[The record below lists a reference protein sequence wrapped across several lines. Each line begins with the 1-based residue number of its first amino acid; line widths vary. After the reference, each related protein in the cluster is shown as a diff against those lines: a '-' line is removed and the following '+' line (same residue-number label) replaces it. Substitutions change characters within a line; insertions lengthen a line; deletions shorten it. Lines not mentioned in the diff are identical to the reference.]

1 MTVASQPRQ
10 SQSGSRLIV
19 RLARRLGLSPIPAET
34 AERLAELEGAVIALT
49 QVQTENQ
56 KVLDALQE
64 AVTRLEKQLVRAGKE
79 QFKAN
84 TLAEAQ
90 QKNVKTLFE
99 QAREAEAYRERE
111 LAQLRERLAQARG
124 ASRLDVIKS
133 LFPVLDG
140 LDEALAAGDRLLSQ
154 AGPLGA
160 RTAPPP
166 VSPGWRGRLGAAL
179 SAWRSGP
186 AAEPIPAE
194 PGTTLAPEAVSA
206 WLAGLSLVQERLADI
221 LAAEGV
227 TPIVTEDEP
236 FDPHQHVAV
245 ETVPATADIRPGTIT
260 RELRRGYRT
269 ADNVLRYAEVTVAR
283 QAQETAAK

>member
-1 MTVASQPRQ
+1 MTVVSRPEQ
-10 SQSGSRLIV
+10 SRSGSRLIV
-19 RLARRLGLSPIPAET
+19 RLAQRLGLSPIPAET
-34 AERLAELEGAVIALT
+34 AERLAELEVTVVALT

-56 KVLDALQE
+56 KVLGALQE

-90 QKNVKTLFE
+90 QKNMKTLFE

-124 ASRLDVIKS
+124 DSRLEVIKS

-140 LDEALAAGDRLLSQ
+140 LGEALEAGDRLLSHEALLSTPIGTPQ
-154 AGPLGA
+154 LQSSF
-160 RTAPPP
+160 RQ
-166 VSPGWRGRLGAAL
+166 RLGAAL
-179 SAWRSGP
+179 ATWLSWP
-186 AAEPIPAE
+186 AAEPALTE
-194 PGTTLAPEAVSA
+194 PGATLSPEAVSA

-221 LAAEGV
+221 LAVEGV
-227 TPIVTEDEP
+227 IPIVTEDEP

-245 ETVPATADIRPGTIT
+245 ETVPATDDILPGTIT

-269 ADNVLRYAEVTVAR
+269 GHNVLRYAEVTVAR
-283 QAQETAAK
+283 DARETAAQ